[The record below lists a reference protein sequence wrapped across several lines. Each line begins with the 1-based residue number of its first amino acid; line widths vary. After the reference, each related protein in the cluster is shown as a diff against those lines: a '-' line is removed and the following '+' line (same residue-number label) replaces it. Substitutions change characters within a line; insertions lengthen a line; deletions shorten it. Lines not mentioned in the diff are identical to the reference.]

1 MYFLLAASCEVT
13 RSEGLVTILA
23 VYQWHSCWNHSLKA
37 VGALSG
43 DIGVWKQ
50 DYQGDLNQWAHA
62 KSVQLAKGAQL
73 RLSTTVSD
81 VYCCIVGGQ
90 MHRKQEALEISQAG
104 KVSAECILRE
114 IVNWPGYWFVLV
126 VHLKL
131 HFTFVW
137 TQDYQ
142 HIIAPTSQ

>member
-1 MYFLLAASCEVT
+1 MCGNKTIKVT
-13 RSEGLVTILA
+13 LTSEPMP
-23 VYQWHSCWNHSLKA
+23 
-37 VGALSG
+37 
-43 DIGVWKQ
+43 
-50 DYQGDLNQWAHA
+50 

-114 IVNWPGYWFVLV
+114 IVNWPGY
-126 VHLKL
+126 
-131 HFTFVW
+131 
-137 TQDYQ
+137 
-142 HIIAPTSQ
+142 